1 MTELRSL
8 QKEHGGEIMI
18 RKKRD
23 GQNWG
28 NPTYWPSDSLLGMR
42 LDDSD
47 TVIRYR
53 PSDDIAALARDHV
66 IGGNQSIT
74 AALFEMHPDEA
85 DIEQVRDILT
95 IRSSFLC
102 SLLRSRWEQQIKEII
117 EQVDDE
123 NLSYDI
129 WMDNPN
135 PGHVNFT
142 ISEESTSYRDDVYT
156 TELVLV
162 TTKTFYIQDREAGN
176 KIDAFST
183 LSEAQKALAMYE
195 EDDKAEGT
203 YTPNFYEIVEE

>member
-1 MTELRSL
+1 MYKQASTMTELRSL

-28 NPTYWPSDSLLGMR
+28 DPTYWPSDSLLGMK

-95 IRSSFLC
+95 
-102 SLLRSRWEQQIKEII
+102 RWEEQIREII

-162 TTKTFYIQDREAGN
+162 TTKIFNIQDREAGN
-176 KIDAFST
+176 KIDSFNT

-195 EDDKAEGT
+195 EVDKADGT
-203 YTPNFYEIVEE
+203 YTPNFYEIVEEY